1 MNKDVIELINRK
13 ENQILIHSAIYY
25 RFNDNLIPDWQYD
38 NIGKDLIELAHKYPE
53 EFKMSYHYKDFI
65 EYVNSDTPSGYN
77 LPIATVEVTSKAM
90 YLLRLYGRDT
100 TAFINKDAKIK
111 RKL

>member
-1 MNKDVIELINRK
+1 MNKDIVELINRK
-13 ENQILIHSAIYY
+13 ESQILIHSAIYY
-25 RFNDNLIPDWQYD
+25 RFNDNLISDWQYD
-38 NIGKDLIELAHKYPE
+38 SIGKDLIELAHKYPE

-77 LPIATVEVTSKAM
+77 LQIATVEVTSKAM
-90 YLLRLYGRDT
+90 HLLRLYGRDT
-100 TAFINKDAKIK
+100 TEFINKDAKIK

>member
-1 MNKDVIELINRK
+1 MNKYIVELINRK

-38 NIGKDLIELAHKYPE
+38 SIGKDLIELAHKYPE

-65 EYVNSDTPSGYN
+65 EYVNKISN
-77 LPIATVEVTSKAM
+77 LNCQKYVEFNYSNFK
-90 YLLRLYGRDT
+90 
-100 TAFINKDAKIK
+100 KDNFT
-111 RKL
+111 

>member
-1 MNKDVIELINRK
+1 MNKDIVELINRK

-90 YLLRLYGRDT
+90 YLLRLYGRYT
-100 TAFINKDAKIK
+100 TEFINKDAKIK

>member
-1 MNKDVIELINRK
+1 MNKDIVELINRK

-38 NIGKDLIELAHKYPE
+38 IKLSE

-100 TAFINKDAKIK
+100 A
-111 RKL
+111 